1 MTEILLAFT
10 FATFFL
16 ALSPGPDNIFVLT
29 LSVTHG
35 FRYGLATIAGLMT
48 GCFVHATYMAFG
60 ISALLIQWPVLLYG
74 IQFFGAAYLL
84 YLAYQVFRSP
94 AEIGETSVDAQ
105 APSLIAMYKKGFL
118 MNVLN
123 PKVSL
128 FFIAFFPGFLFEP
141 SWPFWLQI
149 YTLTALFIVVS
160 STVFGSIALA
170 GGVFTQALKRPGVGQ
185 VMKWVQILVFV
196 GIAVYLMVVEPTIP
210 ELG

>member
-1 MTEILLAFT
+1 MIEILLAFAL
-10 FATFFL
+10 ATFFL

-29 LSVTHG
+29 LSMTHG

-84 YLAYQVFRSP
+84 YLAYQVFKSP
-94 AEIGETSVDAQ
+94 AEVGEAAIDAQ
-105 APSLIAMYKKGFL
+105 APSLLAMYKKGFL

-128 FFIAFFPGFLFEP
+128 FFIAFFPGFLFES
-141 SWPFWLQI
+141 SWPLWVQI
-149 YTLTALFIVVS
+149 YTLTALFILVS

-170 GGVFTQALKRPGVGQ
+170 GGVFTQALKNPGVGQ